1 MSRRV
6 VVVSCL
12 ILFSVGLCF
21 AQRKS
26 QETLCDLNIRI
37 RTDQD
42 RNYDVPVQVE
52 LLSPQG
58 TPMAVNHTSGAGTV
72 DFQVMSGATYKV
84 QISGQGIETTISPEI
99 RVLDREQVHMET
111 INVKVIEPKDQNKA
125 SAGGTE
131 PTVSVAEMNV
141 PAKARDEM
149 QKGMEAFAKGD
160 MKKAQE
166 KFTKAIAE
174 YPQYARAYSNL
185 GVIAIKEGDR
195 PKAKEMFSK
204 SVEIDGKFLPGYVN
218 LARMDYQDHNY
229 QESEALLQKV
239 MAVNPSLPEA
249 LALLASAEFMNK
261 EYEKALAD
269 ALRAHTLP
277 NHEQFADVHLVA
289 AKVYQMQN
297 HEQEAVN
304 EYQQFLKENP
314 NSPRAPLVQQQ
325 VTQLQA
331 AQH

>member
-1 MSRRV
+1 MFRRAL
-6 VVVSCL
+6 VSFL
-12 ILFSVGLCF
+12 ILSSVGACF

-26 QETLCDLNIRI
+26 QETLCDLNIRV

-42 RNYDVPVQVE
+42 RNYDLPLQVE

-58 TPMAVNHTSGAGTV
+58 TPMAVNHTSGAGAA

-84 QISGQGIETTISPEI
+84 RISGQGIETMISPEI
-99 RVLDREQVHMET
+99 MVLDREQVHMET
-111 INVKVIEPKDQNKA
+111 INVKVLESKDQNKT
-125 SAGGTE
+125 SSGGTE
-131 PTVSVAEMNV
+131 PTVSVAEMNI

-166 KFTKAIAE
+166 RFTKAIAE

-195 PKAKEMFSK
+195 PKAREMFSK
-204 SVEIDGKFLPGYVN
+204 SVAIDDKFLPGYVN

-229 QESEALLQKV
+229 QESEALLRKV
-239 MAVNPSLPEA
+239 MAVNPSIPEA

-289 AKVYQMQN
+289 AKVYQMQS
-297 HEQEAVN
+297 HEQEAVS

-325 VTQLQA
+325 LTQLQA
-331 AQH
+331 GQH